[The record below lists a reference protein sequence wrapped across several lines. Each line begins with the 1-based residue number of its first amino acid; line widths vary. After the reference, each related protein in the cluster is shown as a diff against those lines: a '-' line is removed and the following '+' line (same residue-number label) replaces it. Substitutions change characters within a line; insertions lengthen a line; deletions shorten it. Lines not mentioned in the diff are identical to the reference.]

1 MATKIYDH
9 ITIDGDDAK
18 LDASLIEN
26 LDNNQE
32 FAALKE
38 DLSDLELRVEILEK
52 GGGGETWTNADEVN
66 Y

>member
-26 LDNNQE
+26 LDNNE
-32 FAALKE
+32 DFAALKE
-38 DLSDLELRVEILEK
+38 DLSDLKYRVEVLEH

>member
-32 FAALKE
+32 LAALKE
-38 DLSDLELRVEILEK
+38 ELQDLVARVTALE
-52 GGGGETWTNADEVN
+52 G
-66 Y
+66 